1 MTDCQ
6 GHHVNR
12 SSKLSSLLALAFL
25 LILWLFKAGASTH
38 REILP
43 WRIQE
48 RTLEFSID
56 ENCPVGT
63 ELGTVVIPIAPHYM
77 GPPLKYRF
85 GSPSRLF
92 AVDET
97 SGQLTTAAPIDAES
111 LCSKARQQEAGASSQ
126 SSDKQ
131 ADGHMMRRHVPESEF
146 TDQVTCSQSGAVSV
160 HLDVNAIMSDSSLRA
175 VHRISVRVQDLNDNG
190 PKFSQVR
197 WHRRLKEVLYR
208 KGRRLDLP
216 KASDADLL
224 DEYSRI
230 QYRLE
235 PISNSTTKSSK
246 LEIPFRLEVTPSGQP
261 GLVLTEDL
269 DAETNAR
276 HEFVLVA
283 YSSAPV
289 WNPSTSGKW
298 SGLERGKMAS
308 QVPIPTEDRLYIEI
322 EVADMNDNEPRFDS
336 PSYKVSIAEDTPP
349 GTMIYKL
356 VAHDP
361 DSTAQLVYSMGSSAE
376 VAVMSATFNVESSG
390 VVRLRSFLNFEL
402 RHTYKVPIR
411 VNDGEFTAQSSLFVH
426 VLDVNDEPPEF
437 EVNPKRLVADE
448 NASVGKLIG
457 RVRIQDPDSEA
468 VNGKVECWEPE
479 DLRRHQVLSF
489 LPDPMSNPSAS
500 VYDLTTRVVL
510 DREAFI
516 GPQLGRLFVYLIC
529 SDGNGLP
536 NENRPGVKHTATM
549 TATLMV
555 RDVNDHPPVF
565 SQSVYHVAVRENN
578 LLGEKIIQVKAT
590 DADEGDNA
598 KISYSLLDRA
608 NFKVDSLTG
617 WITANV
623 IFDRETRDSYQVTVV
638 ANDHGKERLSS
649 SVLLNLTIL
658 DVNDHRPHL
667 LPCEGELPIID
678 RAHLQTG
685 RIGDRNLFAIQE
697 NLSGNTFIGELLAK
711 DDDIGL
717 NAKLHFELAK
727 ETPLHYLTQFRL
739 LHNGSL
745 YTNRELDRE
754 EKEYY
759 RLSVRVTDLSP
770 TDPLSS
776 TGTISIIVLDVNDNA
791 PNFVQPSGLLRVGFD
806 RPVVEDDSSPNILYD
821 QPQLQNEVSSPVP
834 LTSSNPKPTV
844 LLSVREKPGYL
855 ITKLHA
861 KDPDTGPNGHIRYTL
876 AEFSDASTD
885 FGSGSKTNPIC
896 RVTHDS
902 GNVVLQRH
910 LTVTDLGMHYFKV
923 AAIDDGY
930 PTPLKDTKILAVL
943 VKDIPA
949 VGSEPTNSLSS
960 SYYSNNRT
968 RFEFE
973 LWGFEGKSNLFII
986 TVLASV
992 SGLLASVLV
1001 TAIVCVS
1008 GPCSKNR
1015 SGICSRRRR
1024 QRPGQRPVTS
1034 PGCSETGNGFIL
1046 GSPGQNGNGGGLGHY
1061 GFPSFHEDTFSDL
1074 PPRGVNPGSLLQEE
1088 WQLSC
1093 GRDSCPGYG
1102 NGNLMNF
1109 PHRQAHSLV
1118 GRASPAYAQYLLNAV
1133 DDPVINPQILR
1144 IDQSD
1149 TIAKNYE
1156 NLGHLPNWSDI
1167 ATGDDERMR
1176 DSGLGNTH
1184 TLIPNA
1190 GVYGSLISNP
1200 RSFPLGQNDVTVST
1214 GHELFSQLPQPLTLS
1229 GVHAFCVTKPTAVA
1243 PQSFCI
1249 TENPTMKI
1257 GLVTPEPGNSHFH
1270 SMNTEGSQQKSKSMK
1285 DGRTFDASHVR
1296 ATNDYRKTSEA
1307 VFHPYETELQQPLQ
1321 ISFTKLEE
1329 QTSDS
1334 GHGGSEEDDHAQ
1346 SGELRQWKTWQP
1358 IRIQCNPSNANSTYD
1373 PKQPAS
1379 SCSVDPR
1386 VDRKCGLIAKE
1397 ENNRQTL
1404 QRP

>member
-1 MTDCQ
+1 HIVCIWISTRPYLCWDQ
-6 GHHVNR
+6 TTFTFTYYILV
-12 SSKLSSLLALAFL
+12 SSVFL
-25 LILWLFKAGASTH
+25 QLDYNDVQFST
-38 REILP
+38 
-43 WRIQE
+43 Q
-48 RTLEFSID
+48 
-56 ENCPVGT
+56 
-63 ELGTVVIPIAPHYM
+63 
-77 GPPLKYRF
+77 
-85 GSPSRLF
+85 
-92 AVDET
+92 
-97 SGQLTTAAPIDAES
+97 
-111 LCSKARQQEAGASSQ
+111 
-126 SSDKQ
+126 
-131 ADGHMMRRHVPESEF
+131 
-146 TDQVTCSQSGAVSV
+146 
-160 HLDVNAIMSDSSLRA
+160 
-175 VHRISVRVQDLNDNG
+175 
-190 PKFSQVR
+190 
-197 WHRRLKEVLYR
+197 
-208 KGRRLDLP
+208 
-216 KASDADLL
+216 
-224 DEYSRI
+224 
-230 QYRLE
+230 
-235 PISNSTTKSSK
+235 
-246 LEIPFRLEVTPSGQP
+246 
-261 GLVLTEDL
+261 
-269 DAETNAR
+269 
-276 HEFVLVA
+276 
-283 YSSAPV
+283 
-289 WNPSTSGKW
+289 
-298 SGLERGKMAS
+298 
-308 QVPIPTEDRLYIEI
+308 
-322 EVADMNDNEPRFDS
+322 
-336 PSYKVSIAEDTPP
+336 
-349 GTMIYKL
+349 L

-510 DREAFI
+510 DREAFS
-516 GPQLGRLFVYLIC
+516 GPQLGRLFVYLVC
-529 SDGNGLP
+529 SDGNGLT

-697 NLSGNTFIGELLAK
+697 NLPGNTHIGDLLAK
-711 DDDIGL
+711 DDDIGP
-717 NAKLHFELAK
+717 NAQLHFELAK
-727 ETPLHYLTQFRL
+727 ETPLPYLTQFRL

-759 RLSVRVTDLSP
+759 RLAVRVTDLSP

-806 RPVVEDDSSPNILYD
+806 RPVVEDDSGSNILYD
-821 QPQLQNEVSSPVP
+821 QPQLQNEVSSPDP

-844 LLSVREKPGYL
+844 LLSVREKPGHL
-855 ITKLHA
+855 ITKLYA
-861 KDPDTGPNGHIRYTL
+861 KDPDTGPNGYIRYTL
-876 AEFSDASTD
+876 AEFADSSTD
-885 FGSGSKTNPIC
+885 FGSGSKANSIC

-910 LTVTDLGMHYFKV
+910 LTVSDLGMHYFKV

-968 RFEFE
+968 RFELE

-1015 SGICSRRRR
+1015 SGFCSRRRR

-1061 GFPSFHEDTFSDL
+1061 GLPSFHEETFSDL

-1093 GRDSCPGYG
+1093 GRDSCHGYG

-1109 PHRQAHSLV
+1109 PHRQAHSMV
-1118 GRASPAYAQYLLNAV
+1118 SSASPASAQRLLSAADDPGINPPFLSKGLHSAGDSVHLGSYLLNSNCQLF
-1133 DDPVINPQILR
+1133 PQQILR

-1149 TIAKNYE
+1149 TVAKNYE
-1156 NLGHLPNWSDI
+1156 NLGHLLHWSEVS
-1167 ATGDDERMR
+1167 TGDDERTR
-1176 DSGLGNTH
+1176 DSVPGNTH

-1190 GVYGSLISNP
+1190 GVYGSLISKP
-1200 RSFPLGQNDVTVST
+1200 RSFPLGQNDT
-1214 GHELFSQLPQPLTLS
+1214 GHETFPQSPQPLSLS
-1229 GVHAFCVTKPTAVA
+1229 GVHTFCVAKPTAVT
-1243 PQSFCI
+1243 PLSFCI
-1249 TENPTMKI
+1249 TENPTMKM
-1257 GLVTPEPGNSHFH
+1257 GPVAPEAQKSHFYPTNAEGSRQTSN
-1270 SMNTEGSQQKSKSMK
+1270 SMN
-1285 DGRTFDASHVR
+1285 DGRTFDTSQLR
-1296 ATNDYRKTSEA
+1296 AKYEYRKTPGA
-1307 VFHPYETELQQPLQ
+1307 VFSTYETELQQQLQ
-1321 ISFTKLEE
+1321 LSVSKLEE

-1358 IRIQCNPSNANSTYD
+1358 IRIQCSPSNANSTYD
-1373 PKQPAS
+1373 PKQPTP
-1379 SCSVDPR
+1379 SCSPDPR
-1386 VDRKCGLIAKE
+1386 VDFKCVLTSKG
-1397 ENNRQTL
+1397 ENNRETL